1 MAIIL
6 RRLKKNRQVKKSL
19 SLGEKER
26 RPRILGFDQ

>member
-19 SLGEKER
+19 SLGEKES
-26 RPRILGFDQ
+26 RPRILGF